1 MEKTFKVFFKEVGS
15 ESEYMLAT
23 LIKARDE
30 EELIEK
36 WLNEYAAYGDYDVIK
51 VEEYYMN

>member
-1 MEKTFKVFFKEVGS
+1 MEKTFKVFFKEVGD

-23 LIKARDE
+23 LIKARDG
-30 EELIEK
+30 EELMTK
-36 WLNEYAAYGDYDVIK
+36 WRDEYAIYGDYNIIK